1 MMTSPKIIEEGRLT
15 IGRTDLPVFLLDDG
29 RKAVSIPALYHFLTG
44 KNVKKNVRTTLAATR
59 FHRYL
64 PKAMLNAP
72 DVLVKTDLGELSIF
86 DTKELVALCRAV
98 TQAGMQDQLSATWR
112 PALNKVQRLLMAF
125 AAEGADKV
133 IAKAVAQNPLI
144 TVKDFD
150 RLMGQ
155 ILDHQPAKP
164 LA

>member
-1 MMTSPKIIEEGRLT
+1 MINRAE
-15 IGRTDLPVFLLDDG
+15 LPVFLLDDG
-29 RKAVSIPALYHFLTG
+29 RKAVSVPALYNFLTG
-44 KNVKKNVRTTLAATR
+44 KNVRKNVRTTLAATR

-72 DVLVKTDLGELSIF
+72 DVLVKTDMGELSILYAG
-86 DTKELVALCRAV
+86 ELVALCRAV
-98 TQAGMQDQLSATWR
+98 TQAGMQDQLSATWQ
-112 PALNKVQRLLMAF
+112 PALKNVQLLLMAF

-133 IAKAVAQNPLI
+133 IVKAVAKNPLV

-155 ILDHQPAKP
+155 ILNFTPSKA
-164 LA
+164 LS